1 MTFVTFM
8 KSLCI
13 EFGCI
18 RKLCIFAMPKL
29 FIYEKATTAV

>member
-1 MTFVTFM
+1 MTSVTFM

-18 RKLCIFAMPKL
+18 RILCIFAIPKL
-29 FIYEKATTAV
+29 FIDEKATATL